1 MELVCTAPFGC
12 PNKNISHDTDA
23 LKELHGSMEKP
34 IPVEETR
41 NRKYVPWEYNE
52 ISRIAG
58 LYHRCQQQLFED
70 RTKTPKVSVDRI
82 VVRDIKGNH
91 HVFYFDISKP
101 INDDLV
107 IMEQAWKDYQAGKPI
122 DPERKKWLDKA
133 MAFQKSG
140 KRTMSF
146 KTLTGDGK

>member
-1 MELVCTAPFGC
+1 MELICTAPFGC
-12 PNKNISHDTDA
+12 PNKNIRHDTDD
-23 LKELHGSMEKP
+23 LKELHGSMEKA

-70 RTKTPKVSVDRI
+70 RTKTPKISVDRI
-82 VVRDIKGNH
+82 VVRDVKGNH

-101 INDDLV
+101 INEDEVLMKKAYED
-107 IMEQAWKDYQAGKPI
+107 MQAGKPI
-122 DPERKKWLDKA
+122 DPERKALLEKA
-133 MAFQKSG
+133 IEMQKGG
-140 KRTMSF
+140 KR
-146 KTLTGDGK
+146 

>member
-12 PNKNISHDTDA
+12 PNKNISHDTDD
-23 LKELHGSMEKP
+23 LKELHGSLEH
-34 IPVEETR
+34 PVPVGDVR
-41 NRKYVPWEYNE
+41 DGKYVPWEYQE

-70 RTKTPKVSVDRI
+70 GTKTPKISVDRI

-107 IMEQAWKDYQAGKPI
+107 IMEQAWKDYQAGKSI
-122 DPERKKWLDKA
+122 DPKRKALLEKA
-133 MAFQKSG
+133 LEMQKRG
-140 KRTMSF
+140 KR
-146 KTLTGDGK
+146 

>member
-23 LKELHGSMEKP
+23 LKELHGTLEQ
-34 IPVEETR
+34 PVPVGDVR
-41 NRKYVPWEYNE
+41 DGKYVPWEYQE

-70 RTKTPKVSVDRI
+70 RTKTPRISVDRI
-82 VVRDIKGNH
+82 VVRDVKGNH
-91 HVFYFDISKP
+91 HVFYFDVSKP

-122 DPERKKWLDKA
+122 DPKRKVLLEKA
-133 MAFQKSG
+133 LEMQRRG
-140 KRTMSF
+140 KR
-146 KTLTGDGK
+146 